1 MVLMDARRTERGFTL
16 IELMIT
22 VAIIAL
28 LAGIAVPAFFG
39 ESRKARAKSEVTW
52 VMAELGI
59 REDQYR
65 LENGAYM
72 SAAAC
77 PAAPAPQS
85 QDATPCIASGM
96 PWSSLRVRLQETKL
110 YCSYEIVAGSGTGT
124 NNPGGFTF
132 TSPAGGWYYI
142 LATCDMDNNSGTNST
157 YFVSNISSGLQKQNE
172 GR

>member
-1 MVLMDARRTERGFTL
+1 MAPRTSRSERGFTL

-39 ESRKARAKSEVTW
+39 ESRKAKAKSEVTW

-65 LENGAYM
+65 LENGSYV
-72 SAAAC
+72 SAAPC
-77 PAAPAPQS
+77 PAAPSPTP
-85 QDATPCIASGM
+85 QDATGCIATGQV
-96 PWSSLRVRLQETKL
+96 WNSLRVKLQEDKL

-132 TSPAGGWYYI
+132 TSPPGAWYYI
-142 LATCDMDNNSGTNST
+142 MATCNMDNNAGLNST

-172 GR
+172 GH